1 MSIFEYSGRKEIITR
16 RKTFWWS
23 LRSFIFFFFLL
34 LRSKHIYLKTE
45 KNEEKNVADDSVGS
59 CSQSRLKGGSPESL
73 LSVVTRV
80 SVGFNYSKSHLSE
93 TWSVEKWNCDIFFF
107 LFIWN
112 PASSLTAI
120 RTGCTRLCSIRISFS
135 NCDSIDSSQNGLTY
149 NSIYIRYKNL
159 TYICTHKIESNFVRV
174 PRSIPRNFLSL
185 GDLCASIATT
195 FENPSKFVVL
205 GIGLKEAR
213 RCSNNRPAPRIP
225 RTALR
230 WEHRWVP
237 VTEHPRTRPMWPDI
251 EGTRNTRPALD
262 RGEARRMSSR
272 LCPTLLLPQDRRT
285 TDSLVDD
292 RTTARIRVGLAATR
306 ASANWRARQPFS
318 LDSLVVALQRNR
330 ARATRES
337 LVQFG

>member
-1 MSIFEYSGRKEIITR
+1 MVGGKM
-16 RKTFWWS
+16 K
-23 LRSFIFFFFLL
+23 LRYFFL
-34 LRSKHIYLKTE
+34 
-45 KNEEKNVADDSVGS
+45 
-59 CSQSRLKGGSPESL
+59 
-73 LSVVTRV
+73 
-80 SVGFNYSKSHLSE
+80 
-93 TWSVEKWNCDIFFF
+93 FF

-120 RTGCTRLCSIRISFS
+120 RTGCTSARSAIRISFS

-285 TDSLVDD
+285 TDSLVGD

-318 LDSLVVALQRNR
+318 LDSLVALQRNR